1 MSISNNLRKFR
12 AIKGISQQNVA
23 DILEIDRRT
32 YINWEKDE
40 SDIKSEY
47 IPKIAEIFGIEIK
60 DLFTDSKNKIEI
72 KQENKENRD
81 SSVNNSIVLVMPDKE
96 SVDRLV
102 EVLKSNIVK

>member
-12 AIKGISQQNVA
+12 TIKGISQQNVA

>member
-12 AIKGISQQNVA
+12 AIKGISQQNIA

>member
-12 AIKGISQQNVA
+12 AIKGISQQNIA

-102 EVLKSNIVK
+102 EVLKSNIIK